1 MTNENGSLMEREKK
15 TEQRTRFFRERTW
28 QARGRRIQR
37 KDGEEVERG
46 EFKGRGRGESTENYL
61 LLK

>member
-1 MTNENGSLMEREKK
+1 MEREKK

-46 EFKGRGRGESTENYL
+46 EFKGRGRGESTENDL